1 MVDKVECRLLIALN
15 LERKD
20 ASCTIGEV
28 ALVEIMI
35 GMIGQSRVI
44 NLLHQRLLLQ
54 IIKHFERI
62 IDMTFNTKTKRFKP
76 L

>member
-1 MVDKVECRLLIALN
+1 MVDKVESRLLIALN

-20 ASCTIGEV
+20 ASRTIREV

-44 NLLHQRLLLQ
+44 NLLHQGLLLQ

-62 IDMTFNTKTKRFKP
+62 IDMTLNAKTKCFKP

>member
-1 MVDKVECRLLIALN
+1 MVDKVESCLLIALN

-35 GMIGQSRVI
+35 GMIG
-44 NLLHQRLLLQ
+44 
-54 IIKHFERI
+54 
-62 IDMTFNTKTKRFKP
+62 
-76 L
+76 